1 MGNNCC
7 GPRDRGEQKQDAQE
21 SVTLP
26 DYTKVISEVREVE
39 QDLTIL
45 VLGLDNA
52 GKTSILRSFSRE
64 SLGSIK
70 PTTGFQIK
78 TQKYDSSTLNLK
90 EVGGAAAIRPYWT
103 HYIDNAQGLIWVVD
117 SSDRKRINDSKSE
130 LHKLLISPKLSD
142 CPLLVLA
149 NKSDAG
155 GMSVAEM
162 SAFLALNKIQGRQWA
177 IEGCSAISGKG
188 IPVGVDYI
196 TYIGYIKDKVP
207 VPPGVN
213 PFRD

>member
-1 MGNNCC
+1 MLIHLKAYELENDISFLKDKFCVNIFQVIGIYK
-7 GPRDRGEQKQDAQE
+7 RDYRFK
-21 SVTLP
+21 
-26 DYTKVISEVREVE
+26 KK
-39 QDLTIL
+39 DLRT
-45 VLGLDNA
+45 
-52 GKTSILRSFSRE
+52 
-64 SLGSIK
+64 
-70 PTTGFQIK
+70 P
-78 TQKYDSSTLNLK
+78 
-90 EVGGAAAIRPYWT
+90 
-103 HYIDNAQGLIWVVD
+103 
-117 SSDRKRINDSKSE
+117 
-130 LHKLLISPKLSD
+130 LHKLLTSPKLSD